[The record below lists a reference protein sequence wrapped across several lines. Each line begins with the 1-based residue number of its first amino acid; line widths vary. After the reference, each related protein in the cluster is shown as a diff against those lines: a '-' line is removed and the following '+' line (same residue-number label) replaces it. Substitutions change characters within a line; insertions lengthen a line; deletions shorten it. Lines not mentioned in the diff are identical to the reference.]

1 MLRTPLYDEHVA
13 LGGKIVDFNGWAL
26 PVQFAGIV
34 HEHNHT
40 RTKASLFDCS
50 HMAEFRIR
58 GDATVKAYAD
68 LVCSDPAK
76 LRVGRSRYGAL
87 LNESGGII
95 DDIITMK
102 LADDDYFV
110 VTNAGPREKVA
121 GILKTAGDGVE
132 DVTDTTAKID
142 IQGPVARDVLVRELP
157 MAAELKYFE
166 IRPAEWSGTPILASR
181 TGYTGEMGFELFVP
195 NEFAVP
201 LWRALLAHDEVEPA
215 ALGAR
220 DTLRT
225 EVGYALSGQDFN
237 ETRTPLQARMESFVA
252 WDTEFIGKEALAR
265 QRDQGG
271 YQRLA
276 AIASPDRRAPR
287 HDMEVR
293 QGDKIVGVVTSG
305 TFGPSVGHGIGL
317 AYLDEDCLEPGT
329 KLEAGPRNLEV
340 TVVELP
346 FYKDGTCRNK

>member
-1 MLRTPLYDEHVA
+1 MLRTPLYDEHVS

-34 HEHNHT
+34 QEHNHT
-40 RTKASLFDCS
+40 RTRASLFDCS
-50 HMAEFRIR
+50 HMAEFRVR
-58 GDATVKAYAD
+58 GADAVRRYSE
-68 LVCSDPAK
+68 LVCSDPIK
-76 LRVGRSRYGAL
+76 LKANRSKYGAL

-102 LADDDYFV
+102 LADDDLFV

-121 GILKTAGDGVE
+121 AIFARAGDGVE

-142 IQGPVARDVLVRELP
+142 IQGPLARDVLVRELP

-166 IRPAEWSGTPILASR
+166 IRPAEWNGEAILASR

-195 NEFAVP
+195 NELAVP
-201 LWRALLAHDEVEPA
+201 LWRALLAYEEVAPA

-237 ETRTPLQARMESFVA
+237 ETRTPLQARMETFVA
-252 WDTEFIGKEALAR
+252 WNTEFIGKEALAK
-265 QRDQGG
+265 QRDAGG
-271 YQRLA
+271 YPRLG

-287 HDMEVR
+287 HDFELR
-293 QGDKIVGVVTSG
+293 YGGKPVGVVTSG

-317 AYLDEDCLEPGT
+317 AYLEEDCLAPGT
-329 KLEAGPRNLEV
+329 KLEAGPRGLEV

-346 FYKDGTCRNK
+346 FYKDGTCRS

>member
-1 MLRTPLYDEHVA
+1 MLRTPLYDEHIA

-26 PVQFAGIV
+26 PVQYAGIV
-34 HEHNHT
+34 QEHTHT
-40 RTKASLFDCS
+40 RTRASLFDCS

-58 GDATVKAYAD
+58 GAEAVRAYSD

-76 LRVGRSRYGAL
+76 LRAGRSRYGAL

-102 LADDDYFV
+102 LADDDLFV
-110 VTNAGPREKVA
+110 VTNAGPRERVA
-121 GILKTAGDGVE
+121 EILKTSGEGVV
-132 DVTDTTAKID
+132 DVTDETAKID
-142 IQGPVARDVLVRELP
+142 IQGPRARDVLVPELP
-157 MAAELKYFE
+157 MAAELNYFE
-166 IRPAEWSGTPILASR
+166 IRPAEWNGESILASR

-195 NEFAVP
+195 NAVAVP
-201 LWRALLAHDEVEPA
+201 LWRALLAHKEVAPA

-225 EVGYALSGQDFN
+225 EVGYALSGQDFD

-265 QRDQGG
+265 QREEGG
-271 YQRLA
+271 YARLA
-276 AIASPDRRAPR
+276 AIASGDRRAPR
-287 HDMEVR
+287 HDFEVR
-293 QGDKIVGVVTSG
+293 RNGKPVGVVTSG

-317 AYLDEDCLEPGT
+317 AYLDEDCLEAGT
-329 KLEAGPRNLEV
+329 KLEAGPRGLEV
-340 TVVELP
+340 SVVELP
-346 FYKDGTCRNK
+346 FYKNGTCRN

>member
-1 MLRTPLYDEHVA
+1 MLQTPLYEEHVS

-34 HEHNHT
+34 QEHNHT

-50 HMAEFRIR
+50 HMAEFRVR
-58 GDATVKAYAD
+58 GEDAVRAYSS
-68 LVCSDPAK
+68 LICSDPAK
-76 LRVGRSRYGAL
+76 LRVGRSKYGAL
-87 LNESGGII
+87 LNEDGGII

-102 LADDDYFV
+102 LADDDLFV

-121 GILKTAGDGVE
+121 KIFSRAGEGVV
-132 DVTDTTAKID
+132 DVTDDTAKID
-142 IQGPVARDVLVRELP
+142 IQGPLARDVLVRELP
-157 MAAELKYFE
+157 MAADLNYFE
-166 IRPAEWSGTPILASR
+166 IRPAEWKGEAILASR

-195 NEFAVP
+195 TALAVP
-201 LWRALLAHDEVEPA
+201 LWRSLIAHSEVEPA

-237 ETRTPLQARMESFVA
+237 ETRTPLQARMETFVA
-252 WDTEFIGKEALAR
+252 WDTDFIGKEALAQ
-265 QRDQGG
+265 QRDAGG

-287 HDMEVR
+287 HDFELR
-293 QGDKIVGVVTSG
+293 RDGKLVGVVTSG

-317 AYLDEDCLEPGT
+317 AYLDEDCLGLGT
-329 KLEAGPRNLEV
+329 TLEAGPRGLEV
-340 TVVELP
+340 NVVELP
-346 FYKDGTCRNK
+346 FYSDGTCRN